1 MKMNRSKQF
10 FLSLAWLVSVHA
22 LMLVVLTVFRL
33 VELTCLHGMITDHG
47 ASVVT
52 AFVKGVWFDN
62 VVACY
67 ISVLPLAVT
76 LLAAA
81 FGYAG
86 KKLRK
91 GVCYWYFVF
100 SAIVFMASAAN
111 TPYFEYFFKNINS
124 SIFEWFGY
132 AATTAGMVFQEK
144 SYILHIFLYFVFLA
158 AYIVAMIY
166 MRRYFDRR
174 IDRCRRD
181 DRFVLPVALR
191 FIVSVCV
198 VLLCLFGIRGRMGYN
213 PIKIIRHTIATT
225 RFSTSSAS
233 IPPSTSLPVLST
245 TCARRTATC
254 I

>member
-1 MKMNRSKQF
+1 MKMNRNKQF

-100 SAIVFMASAAN
+100 SAIVFMATAAN

-158 AYIVAMIY
+158 A
-166 MRRYFDRR
+166 
-174 IDRCRRD
+174 
-181 DRFVLPVALR
+181 
-191 FIVSVCV
+191 
-198 VLLCLFGIRGRMGYN
+198 
-213 PIKIIRHTIATT
+213 
-225 RFSTSSAS
+225 
-233 IPPSTSLPVLST
+233 
-245 TCARRTATC
+245 
-254 I
+254 